1 MDADEQRL
9 IGEIRERL
17 ERELA
22 SLTAPSDTLARLRV
36 RASAGEAR
44 RGGARRFVLAVR
56 PVGVSWVLIAL
67 GCAIALAVGGLAI
80 VSLHTHQSATT
91 SGPTLAPTH
100 KRQQTNGA
108 WQRPAREMGY
118 IRTALN
124 TVMRTDPACRF
135 GAGLRAGATS
145 VSQGAP
151 SARMLALLAVLR
163 RPATAADRL
172 PRTRFYINGRLNL
185 FLPVGEVY
193 VRYIRL
199 ATVADGIAFYLIP
212 VGKDGPP
219 APARATL
226 DRCYA
231 QQIATL
237 RGKLTGVPASLRA
250 STMRDGERFFA
261 ESRTNVANRRVHE
274 SVYELEAAQNG
285 SGASDAGSAAAIQ
298 LGGPLGGLGSQ
309 SPQKTVIMSGVV
321 PDGVATVTLHYAAG
335 GSGAHHLPPLIVTST
350 VVRNVF
356 AMAIPDFGDTRNWPS
371 TMVWRSRTGALIKT
385 IDERPLSP

>member
-1 MDADEQRL
+1 MLGRRPVEVGLEALEAARSVARNDAT
-9 IGEIRERL
+9 L
-17 ERELA
+17 ERGELVA
-22 SLTAPSDTLARLRV
+22 EVARLPRRLREVVVLRFWIDLSVTETAAALGTSEGAVKAYTARGLARLRD
-36 RASAGEAR
+36 RLREAQAAD
-44 RGGARRFVLAVR
+44 GARV
-56 PVGVSWVLIAL
+56 
-67 GCAIALAVGGLAI
+67 
-80 VSLHTHQSATT
+80 
-91 SGPTLAPTH
+91 
-100 KRQQTNGA
+100 
-108 WQRPAREMGY
+108 MGY

-124 TVMRTDPACRF
+124 TVVRTDPACRF
-135 GAGLRAGATS
+135 GVGLRAGATS

-172 PRTRFYINGRLNL
+172 PRTRFYIKGRLNL

-199 ATVADGIAFYLIP
+199 ARVADGIAFYLIP

-237 RGKLTGVPASLRA
+237 RGKLTGVPVSLRA

-285 SGASDAGSAAAIQ
+285 GGASDAGSAAAIQ
-298 LGGPLGGLGSQ
+298 RGGPLGGLGPQ
-309 SPQKTVIMSGVV
+309 STQKTVIMSGVV

-335 GSGAHHLPPLIVTST
+335 GSGAHHLPPLTVTST
-350 VVRNVF
+350 VVGNVF
-356 AMAIPDFGDTRNWPS
+356 AMAIPDFGATRNWPS
-371 TMVWRSRTGALIKT
+371 TMVWRSRTGVLIKT